1 MGLLEI
7 TTAAGDRD
15 PVIKLSGECD
25 VSVAGQLSDAVEA
38 QISGGAQHLVVDLS
52 ELRFADSASI
62 RVLVQ
67 GHRTLAA
74 RGGGLELVFPQPV
87 VAAAL
92 SLLGVDQVLTVRT
105 RPGAETTAPGSD
117 ALLRMITGVTRW

>member
-7 TTAAGDRD
+7 TMAAGDCG
-15 PVIKLSGECD
+15 PVMKLSGECD
-25 VSVAGQLSDAVEA
+25 VSVAGRLSDAVDA
-38 QISGGAQHLVVDLS
+38 QLSGGTRHLVMDVS

-62 RVLVQ
+62 RVLVRAHQ
-67 GHRTLAA
+67 VLAA
-74 RGGGLELVFPQPV
+74 RGGGLELAFPQPV

-105 RPGAETTAPGSD
+105 RAGAETPAPD
-117 ALLRMITGVTRW
+117 TDTL